1 MTPPYGDGSIFW
13 NAKRQRWVGIF
24 TADVDENGKRIRR
37 SVSAKNKTEARKKL
51 RLLQREALDGRP
63 TPDGSMRLGALLDKW
78 MTESVAPRSESPNTL
93 AGYRWAVDRHLKP
106 GLGSKRLRDLTP
118 EDVDA
123 FLRHKKDSG
132 LSHSSV
138 SRLRSALVSALRYGE
153 RYGFVGRNVAQLVDL
168 PRAPQRDGR
177 SMTEQQARDLLD
189 AAKGERLE
197 ATITCGIMLGL
208 RPGELL
214 GLCWSDVDLDLGRLM
229 VRRSLKREN
238 NQLRLGKPKTPSS
251 VRTLDMPIAVGD
263 ALRAHKTRQARERL
277 AAGPLWVDMDL
288 VFATELGTPFDPSNF
303 RRDFS
308 RMTARAGIGHWHPH
322 EMRHSAASLLS
333 HSGVSIE
340 GVADVLGHANIRTT
354 SAIYRHQVTESVNGA
369 AAPMDRLF
377 GISKL
382 S

>member
-1 MTPPYGDGSIFW
+1 MTRPYGDGSVFW
-13 NAKRQRWVGIF
+13 VAKRQRWVGIF
-24 TADVDENGKRIRR
+24 TADVDENGRRIRR
-37 SVSAKNKTEARKKL
+37 SVSAKKKTEARRKL
-51 RLLQREALDGRP
+51 RLLQREALDGCP

-78 MTESVAPRSESPNTL
+78 MTESVAPRTESPNTL

-106 GLGSKRLRDLTP
+106 GLGAKRLRDLTP
-118 EDVDA
+118 DDVDLL
-123 FLRHKKDSG
+123 LRHKFESG

-138 SRLRSALVSALRYGE
+138 SRLKSTLASALRYGE

-168 PRAPQRDGR
+168 PRAPQREGR
-177 SMTEQQARDLLD
+177 SMKEDQVKALLF

-197 ATITCGIMLGL
+197 ATIVCGNLLGL

-214 GLCWSDVDLDLGRLM
+214 GLCWSDVDFELGRLT

-238 NQLRLGKPKTPSS
+238 NQLRLGKPKTLRS
-251 VRTLDMPIAVGD
+251 VRTLDLPVVVSD
-263 ALRAHKTRQARERL
+263 ALRAHKIRQTRERL
-277 AAGPLWVDMDL
+277 AAGPLWADMDL
-288 VFATELGTPFDPSNF
+288 VFATEVGTPIDPSNF

-340 GVADVLGHANIRTT
+340 SVADVLGHANIRTT
-354 SAIYRHQVTESVNGA
+354 SAIYRHQVTASIDSA

-377 GISKL
+377 GEP
-382 S
+382 